1 MQSKDDGDDS
11 DHNVEFAGG
20 NVHLI
25 TTKDSWDQK
34 IAEAKTD
41 GKIVSIQYMLFME

>member
-1 MQSKDDGDDS
+1 MQGKDEVDDS

-20 NVHLI
+20 NVHLV

-34 IAEAKTD
+34 IAAAKND
-41 GKIVSIQYMLFME
+41 GKIVSIHFILFVQ